1 LQQID
6 CRGQA
11 CPMPVIQVQQALK
24 ENQYPLQIL
33 VDRDEAAVN
42 IETLLVN
49 SQCQFVASQSQ
60 GLYRFEV
67 TRGCEEAPAL
77 ELPLPKSRAWLI
89 TGRTLGRGSEELG
102 RVLMKSFL
110 FTLSEQLPGTLYFLN
125 DGVLLTAGEGALT
138 EHLGKLQELGWHLL
152 SCGTCLDYHGLKDQL
167 RVGTITNMFEIV
179 QGIAGPGGAI
189 TI

>member
-1 LQQID
+1 MQQID

-11 CPMPVIQVQQALK
+11 CPIPVIQVQRALK

-33 VDRDEAAVN
+33 VDREEAAVN

-67 TRGCEEAPAL
+67 SQGCKEAPAL
-77 ELPLPKSRAWLI
+77 EENMPEGRVWLI
-89 TGRTLGRGSEELG
+89 TGSTLGRGSQELG

-110 FTLSEQLPGTLYFLN
+110 FTLSEQSPGILYFLN

-138 EHLGKLQELGWHLL
+138 EHLGKLEEQGWRIL

-167 RVGTITNMFEIV
+167 RAGTITNMYAIV